1 MKTQTTNDQ
10 SRDKQNTSE
19 EAVQRRAYELFVAR
33 GQEPGHEL
41 EDWLQAEEEIRQGR
55 KQNFHAQ
62 KL

>member
-1 MKTQTTNDQ
+1 MKTQTAHDQ

-19 EAVQRRAYELFVAR
+19 EVVQRRAYELFVAR